1 MSHPTLEKLTKQA
14 HDLRKAEEQL
24 TVLKRS
30 IEQFA
35 KGRKEGTLRLAV
47 QMAVPHDY
55 TQELEWKNI
64 TFETRP
70 LVEPIINEVLE
81 RHALMV
87 FREIEL
93 RLGVERHF
101 ASSRVSAL
109 RTNLQLALRGAEVVM
124 EGATNVD

>member
-1 MSHPTLEKLTKQA
+1 MAHPILEKLTGQA

-35 KGRKEGTLRLAV
+35 KGRKEGMLRLAV
-47 QMAVPHDY
+47 QMAVPHY
-55 TQELEWKNI
+55 HTRELEWKNI

-81 RHALMV
+81 RHALMA

-101 ASSRVSAL
+101 ASSGVSAL

-124 EGATNVD
+124 QGEIND